1 MPPIYRGLASQKGGR
16 SGLPRMYGRGQAI
29 VAKIIDR
36 LLLFILSLAVIAAAA
51 CMLAAAFNWI
61 PMEDTQDFV
70 QRIYTQTNPAI
81 AFIAGCVILLLIA
94 VRLFYISVRSS
105 REQAPSIDQ
114 RNEWGD
120 IRISIDTVENLA
132 LKTAGRSRGVKDLR
146 ARVRV
151 GSAGI
156 EVMIRSMV
164 DGETSIPAL
173 TEEMQSAVKQHIEEI
188 TGIPVASVSVF
199 IANIVQSAPT
209 FKSRVE

>member
-1 MPPIYRGLASQKGGR
+1 M
-16 SGLPRMYGRGQAI
+16 
-29 VAKIIDR
+29 AKIIDR
-36 LLLFILSLAVIAAAA
+36 LLLFVFSLAVIVVTA
-51 CMLAAAFNWI
+51 CMLAASFNWI
-61 PMEDTQDFV
+61 SLDTTQDFARNV
-70 QRIYTQTNPAI
+70 YTDTKTA
-81 AFIAGCVILLLIA
+81 AVFIAGCSVMLLISI
-94 VRLFYISVRSS
+94 RLFYISVRST

-132 LKTAGRSRGVKDLR
+132 LKSAGRSRGVKDLR

-156 EVMIRSMV
+156 EIMIRSMV

-173 TEEMQSAVKQHIEEI
+173 TEEMQAAVKQHIEEI

-199 IANIVQSAPT
+199 IANVVQSSPT